1 MLFGSGT
8 CQKFWRKKFSG
19 GEAEDI
25 EKVGD
30 LLTAW
35 LEATDTPS
43 LLVDYRAGADQLTV
57 LVRDLP

>member
-1 MLFGSGT
+1 
-8 CQKFWRKKFSG
+8 
-19 GEAEDI
+19 
-25 EKVGD
+25 VGD

-57 LVRDLP
+57 LVRDLL